1 MSILLFD
8 LFGVI
13 ARKQSEQGCAEIE
26 QAAGLS
32 GAGFWKSYWS
42 LRPPYDRGQQTGPEY
57 WHAVAQ
63 DLGAS
68 FTDQRIADLVAA
80 DVRSWREVDDE
91 MVAFVCD
98 LAEEGVR
105 LGLLSNIPAELAT
118 DYEQRHPWLDVFS
131 VRAFSCRIGC
141 AKPEPS
147 AYAWCGAAFE
157 APASDVLFIDDR
169 IENVKAAETAGMRS
183 HLFTSLDTLRVALT
197 QAFSATQRRFPSGL
211 AAAAD

>member
-1 MSILLFD
+1 MPILLFD

-13 ARKQSEQGCAEIE
+13 ARKQSEQGRAEIE
-26 QAAGLS
+26 QAAGVS
-32 GAGFWKSYWS
+32 GTDFWKSYWS
-42 LRPPYDRGQQTGPEY
+42 LRPPYDRGHQTGPEY
-57 WHAVAQ
+57 WHAVAE

-80 DVRSWREVDDE
+80 DVRSWSEIDDE
-91 MVAFVCD
+91 MVTFVRD

-131 VRAFSCRIGC
+131 VCAFSCRIGHT
-141 AKPEPS
+141 KPETG
-147 AYAWCGAAFE
+147 AYAWCTAAFE

-169 IENVKAAETAGMRS
+169 MENVTAAEMAGMRS
-183 HLFTSLDTLRVALT
+183 HLFTSLDALRTALM
-197 QAFSATQRRFPSGL
+197 QA
-211 AAAAD
+211 